1 MERKEQRQEVKKK
14 LLSNWGIK
22 LISLMVAFS
31 LWFVVVYF
39 DDPFEQ
45 QTFVDIPVKFI
56 NTDILTDEGLVY
68 EVLDGTNIVDRVTV
82 KGPKTVLSN
91 MRSAGNSSIVAT
103 ADFADKNMSDEIDIE
118 FEVVTQ
124 YKSAITDIIPATGSE
139 KLRLFV
145 EEKKNKS
152 IPIRTIVEGE
162 VAENHQLGVYTTEQ
176 TRLTVTG
183 GESKVDQVSYAAVTV
198 DVSGNDMDIST
209 IETIRLYDKD
219 GKQLDNNLV
228 QKNIST
234 TQANVSIL
242 GIKTVPVVY
251 KVMGEPAEGYRLTGE
266 VHHTVDTVTIAAQDT
281 LLAGVNAVTIP
292 EPIFDI
298 SGMTENYEREINLR
312 NYLPSGVIFA
322 AQEDETTLKVTVGIE
337 PEEER
342 NYKILSSNI
351 NLQNIPEGFDAYI
364 EQEYSVYDLYVVGL
378 EKDLAA
384 VVEGR
389 LGGTV
394 DIAAWMEEAEIT
406 ELIPSHYYIPMDITL
421 PEGVDQIAPVEVRV
435 TFEAVE

>member
-1 MERKEQRQEVKKK
+1 MERKEQRQEMRKK

-22 LISLMVAFS
+22 LISLLVAFS

-39 DDPFEQ
+39 EDPPEQ
-45 QTFVDIPVKFI
+45 QIFVDIPVRFV

-68 EVLDGTNIVDRVTV
+68 EVLDDTDVVERVTV
-82 KGPKTVLSN
+82 RGPKTVLSD

-103 ADFADKNMSDEIDIE
+103 ADFADKNMSDEIDIQ

-152 IPIRTIVEGE
+152 VPIRTIVQGE
-162 VAENHQLGVYTTEQ
+162 VAEGHQIGVYTTEQ

-183 GESKVDQVSYAAVTV
+183 GESKVDQVSYAAVTI

-219 GKQLDNNLV
+219 GKLLDNNLV

-234 TQANVSIL
+234 TKANVSIL
-242 GIKTVPVVY
+242 GLKTVPVVY
-251 KVMGEPAEGYRLTGE
+251 QVTGEPAEGYRLTGE
-266 VHHTVDTVTIAAQDT
+266 VRHNVEAITIAAQDP
-281 LLAGVNAVTIP
+281 LLNTVNAITIP
-292 EPIFDI
+292 DIVFDV
-298 SGMTENYEREINLR
+298 SGMTEDLEKEINLR

-322 AQEDETTLKVTVGIE
+322 SEEENTALTVKVGIQ
-337 PEEER
+337 PEIER
-342 NYKILSSNI
+342 TYKVLSNNI
-351 NLQNIPEGFDAYI
+351 SIQNVPEGFTAYV
-364 EQEYSVYDLYVVGL
+364 EQEYSVYDLNVLGL
-378 EKDLAA
+378 EKDLSDI
-384 VVEGR
+384 VESQ
-389 LGGTV
+389 LSGTV
-394 DIAAWMEEAEIT
+394 DVAAWMEEIELT

-421 PEGVDQIAPVEVRV
+421 PDGVEQMAPVEVRV
-435 TFEAVE
+435 TFEAAE